1 MTRVIEFWITNQIS
15 CCLCNFSFL
24 WPLVLKCCYYCY
36 FHTLQSFP
44 PTIWFRLVA
53 GLNAQLRLVRRGH
66 LRTGFRSIMS
76 WLETHGNPTL
86 SAYGV
91 RVDLA
96 SFQPTACGYHQ
107 FGLIVSAV
115 EDGSVQPSV
124 EGPYESLLAEQQS
137 W

>member
-1 MTRVIEFWITNQIS
+1 M
-15 CCLCNFSFL
+15 
-24 WPLVLKCCYYCY
+24 
-36 FHTLQSFP
+36 
-44 PTIWFRLVA
+44 A
-53 GLNAQLRLVRRGH
+53 GLNAQLRLVNRGH
-66 LRTGFRSIMS
+66 LRAGFRLLMS

-96 SFQPTACGYHQ
+96 SFQPTASGYLQ

-115 EDGSVQPSV
+115 EDESVQPSV
-124 EGPYESLLAEQQS
+124 EGPYVSLLDEQQS